1 MTRKVTF
8 SASLPAIQ
16 SAISISGNGDG
27 ARLKLDIP
35 NSDAD
40 VIPLIQMFF
49 AGVPFSVT
57 FERMGEYAEE
67 LGDATESTNE
77 L

>member
-1 MTRKVTF
+1 MTSKVAF

-35 NSDAD
+35 MSDAD
-40 VIPLIQMFF
+40 VIPLIQMYF
-49 AGVPFSVT
+49 AGVPFRVT
-57 FERMGEYAEE
+57 FERAQEYAEQTADE
-67 LGDATESTNE
+67 L
-77 L
+77 